1 MSQIKPYERT
11 PHYYE
16 TDKMGIVHH
25 SNYIRWFEEARI
37 YYLEQAGYPYEK
49 MEENGV
55 MIPVLSAQCEYKTAV
70 RFGETVLIVLKIEEF
85 NGFKLRTTYR
95 VIGKD
100 SGELKAT
107 GETRHFFTTLD
118 LKPVRT
124 KPHIPKYTR
133 YSTTTSARIFTLC
146 KEKHNDVQSFARQRT
161 RPHHR
166 THTIQKRYTLPWL
179 LLHRRR
185 VYIQRHT
192 SHGRDNHRLAA

>member
-1 MSQIKPYERT
+1 MSEIRPYERT

-37 YYLEQAGYPYEK
+37 YYLEQAGYPYDK
-49 MEENGV
+49 MEADGV
-55 MIPVLSAQCEYKTAV
+55 MIPVLSAECEYKSAV

-85 NGFKLRTTYR
+85 NGFKLRTSYR

-124 KPHIPKYTR
+124 KNSYPDIYHVFHDHIGEDFYPMQGATK
-133 YSTTTSARIFTLC
+133 
-146 KEKHNDVQSFARQRT
+146 
-161 RPHHR
+161 
-166 THTIQKRYTLPWL
+166 
-179 LLHRRR
+179 
-185 VYIQRHT
+185 
-192 SHGRDNHRLAA
+192 